1 MRRNITVECHAHKI
15 AGRLLSNV
23 LSTMQQMLFLDFD
36 TRLAIHLAHEYD
48 RTGSARIRT
57 THEKIARNIGSAR
70 EVVTRMLKKFSDA
83 GLVEV
88 RRGAVVIL
96 DPDGLKAMLPD
107 TCE

>member
-1 MRRNITVECHAHKI
+1 
-15 AGRLLSNV
+15 
-23 LSTMQQMLFLDFD
+23 
-36 TRLAIHLAHEYD
+36 
-48 RTGSARIRT
+48 
-57 THEKIARNIGSAR
+57 
-70 EVVTRMLKKFSDA
+70 MLKKFSDA